1 MAQTEVMKF
10 ANHTMTIPMWLAL
23 TYLGSNLVLHSLNF
37 YWFGRM
43 IETVRKRFE
52 DTPKDEKTMKRERTQ
67 SIIEELASGLDENEI
82 SGPKT
87 DAADAAAEKKE
98 QADRVDRADQT
109 GKTEQTQNG
118 DGSATSTA
126 VPDGGTEISKRRRDL

>member
-1 MAQTEVMKF
+1 MAQSQVMKF
-10 ANHTMTIPMWLAL
+10 ANHTMTIPIWLAL

-52 DTPKDEKTMKRERTQ
+52 DKPRDAKTLKRERTQ

-87 DAADAAAEKKE
+87 DAADAAAEKD
-98 QADRVDRADQT
+98 QADKADRADKP
-109 GKTEQTQNG
+109 GKTEATQNG
-118 DGSATSTA
+118 DDSATSTA
-126 VPDGGTEISKRRRDL
+126 VPDGGTEISKRRKDL